1 MAVIGAQPQS
11 GEQAFNIIE
20 NLSDCGYEG
29 QVYPVNPNYGEVMGK
44 KTYGTITDI
53 PGDVDLAVISTPRHV
68 VPEILRQCAQK
79 GTRAAIVVVQGFADA
94 TDDDGKRL
102 QREIVEIAREGG
114 VRILGPNTLGVANA
128 FVNLSTSFMKLP
140 AMRKLPVAVVSQSG
154 MFFGKIGGSSMVGKG
169 IDLGNACDIDCAE
182 ALEYFG
188 QDPDIRVIVLHI
200 EGVSDGQRF
209 REAALRVSGKKPVLA
224 LKTAWSRQAAGAAQS
239 HTGSLV
245 GKDEVWGAVFKQAGI
260 IRVNDI
266 DEMADLVR
274 AFCSLP
280 LVGSNRIGV
289 ITVSGGFGIITMD
302 ACARYGLEVAEL
314 SPRTI
319 RKLAESAPL
328 WMKVGNP
335 FDIMPTLMIS
345 PQSYGETFKA
355 MLTEVLSD
363 NNIDSVI
370 LVAGAWLEEASPTI
384 TDVME
389 EMSQAFPYKA
399 IVWYP
404 CDGWL
409 YDISVD
415 CLSQKLEHGGK
426 AAIFPSPDRA
436 VRALARLARYSR
448 FRNSPG

>member
-1 MAVIGAQPQS
+1 
-11 GEQAFNIIE
+11 
-20 NLSDCGYEG
+20 
-29 QVYPVNPNYGEVMGK
+29 
-44 KTYGTITDI
+44 
-53 PGDVDLAVISTPRHV
+53 
-68 VPEILRQCAQK
+68 
-79 GTRAAIVVVQGFADA
+79 
-94 TDDDGKRL
+94 
-102 QREIVEIAREGG
+102 
-114 VRILGPNTLGVANA
+114 
-128 FVNLSTSFMKLP
+128 
-140 AMRKLPVAVVSQSG
+140 
-154 MFFGKIGGSSMVGKG
+154 
-169 IDLGNACDIDCAE
+169 
-182 ALEYFG
+182 
-188 QDPDIRVIVLHI
+188 
-200 EGVSDGQRF
+200 
-209 REAALRVSGKKPVLA
+209 
-224 LKTAWSRQAAGAAQS
+224 
-239 HTGSLV
+239 
-245 GKDEVWGAVFKQAGI
+245 
-260 IRVNDI
+260 
-266 DEMADLVR
+266 
-274 AFCSLP
+274 
-280 LVGSNRIGV
+280 
-289 ITVSGGFGIITMD
+289 
-302 ACARYGLEVAEL
+302 
-314 SPRTI
+314 
-319 RKLAESAPL
+319 
-328 WMKVGNP
+328 MKVGNP